1 MMQGEKQ
8 NPLVQNHADPPS
20 GGLGR
25 VSRFFSRVF
34 DRLLD
39 GAEKNEQHHEHDF
52 HRDAE
57 WAVGQSQA
65 RGARII
71 TWVTTLSILALLIWA
86 GFSEI
91 DEVTRGEGKV
101 IPSRQ
106 VQILQSLDGGIISE
120 MLVQEGQQVK
130 EGDLMARVDSTRFT
144 SSLKENRAQFLGL
157 RAQAARLQALAEGKP
172 FVPPKEVLSE
182 APEVVAQEEAI
193 YRSRLMEMEASIG
206 VYREQLSQRSQEL
219 NEVRSRRE
227 LAGQSYD
234 LTKKELDATR
244 PLAKTGAVSDVELL
258 RLERD
263 LTRYKSERDSAG
275 LQIPRIQSAIQEAQR
290 KLQEVT
296 LNLRNQASQ
305 ELSDINVKLSSL
317 SEGAVGLED
326 RVRQAELRSP
336 VNGTVKRI
344 FINTVG
350 GVVQPGK
357 EVMEIVPNDDALLLE
372 AKIQPRDIAFLFPGQ
387 PALVKFT
394 AYDFSIYGG
403 LEARLEHIA
412 ADSIT
417 DEKGNAY
424 YVIRVRTLKN
434 SFGDN
439 ANMPIIP
446 GMVAQVDIITG
457 KKTILNYLLKP
468 VLRAKSNALT
478 ER

>member
-1 MMQGEKQ
+1 MKTPEPPISSDEKE
-8 NPLVQNHADPPS
+8 NTGAFAGVHKA
-20 GGLGR
+20 
-25 VSRFFSRVF
+25 FSKTF

-52 HRDAE
+52 HQDAE

-65 RGARII
+65 RGARVI
-71 TWVTTLSILALLIWA
+71 TWVTVLSILCLLIWA

-130 EGDLMARVDSTRFT
+130 EGDLMARIDSTRFS

-157 RAQAARLQALAEGKP
+157 KAQAARLQALAEGKP
-172 FVPPKEVLSE
+172 FVPPREVLAE
-182 APEVVAQEEAI
+182 APDIILQEESI
-193 YRSRLMEMEASIG
+193 YRSRMKEMEASIG
-206 VYREQLSQRSQEL
+206 VYREQLAQRSQEL
-219 NEVRSRRE
+219 NEVRSRRD
-227 LAGQSYD
+227 LAIQSYD

-263 LTRYKSERDSAG
+263 LTRYKSERDSAA

-290 KLQEVT
+290 KVEEVS

-317 SEGAVGLED
+317 TEGAVGLED
-326 RVRQAELRSP
+326 KVRQAELRSP

-372 AKIQPRDIAFLFPGQ
+372 AKIQPRDIGFLFPGQ
-387 PALVKFT
+387 KALVKFT

-424 YVIRVRTLKN
+424 YVIRVRTFKN
-434 SFGDN
+434 SLGDN
-439 ANMPIIP
+439 AAMPIIP
-446 GMVAQVDIITG
+446 GMVAEVDIITG